1 MLVLKLKVIIFT
13 GNIFLYYHQIN
24 NLVFLLLDFLKIIH
38 TLHKKN
44 ITKISYNYF
53 ISEDEEL
60 GFKTATIKV
69 LFCHF

>member
-24 NLVFLLLDFLKIIH
+24 NLVFLLLDYLKIIH
-38 TLHKKN
+38 ILHKRN
-44 ITKISYNYF
+44 ITRISYNYF

-60 GFKTATIKV
+60 GFKTATIEV